1 MLSEPYERYRLRGDT
16 TQAVTVKSTEAKAG
30 AGIRILVAKPGLEQI

>member
-1 MLSEPYERYRLRGDT
+1 MLSEPYERYRSRGNI
-16 TQAVTVKSTEAKAG
+16 TQAVTVKSNEPKAG

>member
-1 MLSEPYERYRLRGDT
+1 MLSEPYEGYRSSVNI
-16 TQAVTVKSTEAKAG
+16 TQAVTVKSMEPKAG